1 MNVLKTIFD
10 KCLTR
15 KTQNCKIFNKVDELV
30 KAIYIYIYSSMHV
43 YVILTVL
50 KYILAKYKSV
60 IMWFK
65 TAFELNSKHVIAN
78 M

>member
-30 KAIYIYIYSSMHV
+30 KAIYIYIYTLQCMC
-43 YVILTVL
+43 
-50 KYILAKYKSV
+50 
-60 IMWFK
+60 M
-65 TAFELNSKHVIAN
+65 
-78 M
+78 